1 MKCKKD
7 DLKYL
12 SDVLETIQLFNLE
25 EVLILKIRSSMVAI
39 TFECRQ
45 CKDANTN
52 FVSVFT
58 ASFSTYVWK
67 ILVKKTVKSLE
78 HWHFPA
84 IRSFSC
90 LLNLKHYSYLVLK

>member
-7 DLKYL
+7 GLKYL

-25 EVLILKIRSSMVAI
+25 EVIILKIHSSTVAI
-39 TFECRQ
+39 MFECRQ

-67 ILVKKTVKSLE
+67 ILVKETVKSLE
-78 HWHFPA
+78 HRCFPA
-84 IRSFSC
+84 ICSFSY
-90 LLNLKHYSYLVLK
+90 LLGWKHYSYLVSK